1 MDNAMAFFKRNR
13 GYARMKDLKEIG
25 VHPRTIH
32 KLHEGGIIEKIKP
45 GLYRLSEF
53 SDVNYV
59 SFVDVCKAVPKA
71 VICLLSAADYFELTT
86 FTPWQVYAAIPHG
99 SKSPEVIYPPT
110 RFLHFRERSFVPGI
124 EIVRIEAGK
133 LRIYNREKTVCD
145 LFRLTAVAGEDI
157 ALEALKNYLAWSK
170 NNTGELRRY
179 MRLLRI
185 ENKIAPI
192 LKGLTHS

>member
-1 MDNAMAFFKRNR
+1 MDNAIAFFERNY
-13 GYARMKDLKEIG
+13 GYARTKDLKKIG
-25 VHPRTIH
+25 VHTRTIL
-32 KLHEGGIIEKIKP
+32 KLLEEGIIEKIKP

-71 VICLLSAADYFELTT
+71 IICLLSAADYFELTT

-99 SKSPEVIYPPT
+99 SKSPNVIYPPT

-124 EIVRIEAGK
+124 EIVTIQAGK

-145 LFRLTAVAGEDI
+145 LFRLTAIAGENI
-157 ALEALKNYLAWSK
+157 AVEALKNYLLWSK
-170 NNTGELRRY
+170 NNTGKLRRY
-179 MRLLRI
+179 MRLLRV